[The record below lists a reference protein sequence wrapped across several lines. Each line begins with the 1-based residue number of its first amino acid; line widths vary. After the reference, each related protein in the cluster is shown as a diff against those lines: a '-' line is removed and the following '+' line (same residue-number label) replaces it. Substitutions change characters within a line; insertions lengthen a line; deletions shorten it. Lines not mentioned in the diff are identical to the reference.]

1 MKSAAW
7 SPDMLLGV
15 PEMDEAHESF
25 MSLLNRVADAPD
37 SGFSEAFNALL
48 VRIEHDFRSE
58 ELLMERIDYP
68 GLRSHR
74 EQHARVLA
82 ALHQAVPAVASGELA
97 IGRKALELLPK
108 WFVFHLATMDTALA
122 FALELKDREAAE
134 GFGQIA
140 M

>member
-1 MKSAAW
+1 MKLEDW

-25 MSLLNRVADAPD
+25 LSLLRQVVEAPD
-37 SGFSEAFNALL
+37 TEFPEAFKALIAH
-48 VRIEHDFRSE
+48 IEHDFQSE
-58 ELLMERIDYP
+58 ERLMERIDYP

-82 ALHQAVPAVASGELA
+82 TLHQAVPAAMDGKLA
-97 IGRKALELLPK
+97 AAPKALELLPK
-108 WFVFHLATMDTALA
+108 WFMFHLATMDTALA

>member
-1 MKSAAW
+1 MKPAAW
-7 SPDMLLGV
+7 SPEMLLGV

-25 MSLLNRVADAPD
+25 LSLLSRVVDTPD
-37 SGFSEAFNALL
+37 SEFPEAFNALL
-48 VRIEHDFRSE
+48 THVEHDFWSE
-58 ELLMERIDYP
+58 ERLMERIDYP

-82 ALHQAVPAVASGELA
+82 TLHQAVPAVASGDLA

-108 WFVFHLATMDTALA
+108 WFMFHLATMDTALA
-122 FALELKDREAAE
+122 FALELKEREAAE

>member
-1 MKSAAW
+1 
-7 SPDMLLGV
+7 MLLGV

-25 MSLLNRVADAPD
+25 LSLLNQVVDAPD
-37 SGFSEAFNALL
+37 SEFPEAFSVLL
-48 VRIEHDFRSE
+48 THIEHDFWSE
-58 ELLMERIDYP
+58 KQLMERIDYP

-82 ALHQAVPAVASGELA
+82 ALHQAVPAVSSGDVA

-108 WFVFHLATMDTALA
+108 WFMFHLATMDTALA
-122 FALELKDREAAE
+122 FALELRDREAAE
-134 GFGQIA
+134 GFNQMA